1 MRREEDMKKRM
12 RMEKMK
18 DQKARE
24 EQIRENLLA
33 EEESI
38 MNSLK
43 ESGYYSIPTQRE
55 NRRPVSMPPMLPV
68 SPPDKPV
75 KPVILSHHV
84 FHLVHCR
91 ERGKRKT
98 YRSQ

>member
-1 MRREEDMKKRM
+1 MRLEEDMKKKM

-33 EEESI
+33 EEDSI

-43 ESGYYSIPTQRE
+43 ESGYHSIPTQRE
-55 NRRPVSMPPMLPV
+55 SQRPLSMPSILPV
-68 SPPDKPV
+68 S
-75 KPVILSHHV
+75 L
-84 FHLVHCR
+84 
-91 ERGKRKT
+91 
-98 YRSQ
+98 